1 MKREIIDN
9 KEFIVF
15 NDGNIKVRFSTALNN
30 VNYKKE
36 DEEYNLE
43 LSINLSELK
52 EKVKTLRKTKES
64 ISPED
69 LSIVEDSYKIIFT
82 NIYFA
87 DEENLENS
95 YIDFYFL
102 TK

>member
-36 DEEYNLE
+36 DEDGKKNLE
-43 LSINLSELK
+43 DLK
-52 EKVKTLRKTKES
+52 EIFKVDKVVYVNQTHS
-64 ISPED
+64 SD
-69 LSIVEDSYKIIFT
+69 LLMQLLKILKGIET
-82 NIYFA
+82 VIP
-87 DEENLENS
+87 
-95 YIDFYFL
+95 
-102 TK
+102 

>member
-36 DEEYNLE
+36 DEEE
-43 LSINLSELK
+43 IGRASCRER
-52 EKVKTLRKTKES
+52 VLR
-64 ISPED
+64 
-69 LSIVEDSYKIIFT
+69 LV
-82 NIYFA
+82 
-87 DEENLENS
+87 
-95 YIDFYFL
+95 
-102 TK
+102 

>member
-36 DEEYNLE
+36 DEEGKKNLE
-43 LSINLSELK
+43 DLK
-52 EKVKTLRKTKES
+52 EIFKVDKVVYVLKGIETV
-64 ISPED
+64 IP
-69 LSIVEDSYKIIFT
+69 
-82 NIYFA
+82 
-87 DEENLENS
+87 
-95 YIDFYFL
+95 
-102 TK
+102 

>member
-36 DEEYNLE
+36 DEEGKKKFRG
-43 LSINLSELK
+43 LK
-52 EKVKTLRKTKES
+52 G
-64 ISPED
+64 
-69 LSIVEDSYKIIFT
+69 
-82 NIYFA
+82 NI
-87 DEENLENS
+87 
-95 YIDFYFL
+95 
-102 TK
+102 